1 MGRLKI
7 NETKKKKSLEDL
19 KISGATIFEYKKNDW
34 REIKPGG
41 TWNQEFL
48 RRKLNG
54 IPVKTATGT
63 VADKNKKSKK
73 G

>member
-7 NETKKKKSLEDL
+7 NETKKKKSSEDL
-19 KISGATIFEYKKNDW
+19 KISGATIFEVRPGHW
-34 REIKPGG
+34 TEIKPGK
-41 TWNQEFL
+41 TLNQEYL
-48 RRKLNG
+48 RRIRNG

-63 VADKNKKSKK
+63 AAEKNKKS

>member
-7 NETKKKKSLEDL
+7 NETGKKKSSEDL

-34 REIKPGG
+34 REIKPGK
-41 TWNQEFL
+41 TFNQEYL
-48 RRKLNG
+48 RRIHNG

-63 VADKNKKSKK
+63 VAEKNKKSKK